1 MYSHEKCNNFKW
13 NVHISMSNLQKK
25 IQPLTE
31 NDIVVSDN

>member
-13 NVHISMSNLQKK
+13 NVLTSMSNKKK
-25 IQPLTE
+25 IQPLSE